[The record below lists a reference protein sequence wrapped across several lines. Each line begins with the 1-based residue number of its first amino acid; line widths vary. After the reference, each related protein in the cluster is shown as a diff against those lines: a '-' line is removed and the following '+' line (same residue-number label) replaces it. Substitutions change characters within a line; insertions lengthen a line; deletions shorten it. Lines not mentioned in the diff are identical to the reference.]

1 MEDIYVFDSNND
13 LVIEDKPKVEIRAKT
28 SIVNSGRKK
37 LADISNMPSAPTTL
51 TQDNKSR
58 PNSSTMKD
66 YIEQLQ
72 KENVALKK
80 LLADKNKIIEISGA
94 ELQKLRMTLQKM
106 QQQNLHLA
114 QSNSQLLADLNSGK
128 DRLKELQHQLGCKN
142 GVLIAK
148 KLELEG
154 KRKTKACETN
164 ETKAKVSEHEEI
176 GVCTVPES
184 SKDQQSNTNG
194 RQKSKSLCSAVK
206 KIQEKDAGDNERSVA
221 RRQSARFKHDEPK
234 PAEDTFHTDEIDDKM
249 QVDDI
254 AVSVKKE
261 DDSLPNKVS
270 QEGRRSSISRPSREV
285 TKKVQSYKEISVN
298 VKMRRPE

>member
-1 MEDIYVFDSNND
+1 MEDIYVFDSNTD
-13 LVIEDKPKVEIRAKT
+13 LVIEDKPKVEKRAKT
-28 SIVNSGRKK
+28 SIVNSGRKT
-37 LADISNMPSAPTTL
+37 LADISNMPSVPTTL

-128 DRLKELQHQLGCKN
+128 DRLKDLQHQLGCKN

-164 ETKAKVSEHEEI
+164 ETKAKVSEHEET

-184 SKDQQSNTNG
+184 SKDQHSNTNG

-206 KIQEKDAGDNERSVA
+206 KVQEKGAGDNERSVA

-249 QVDDI
+249 QGDDI

-261 DDSLPNKVS
+261 DDSLPNTVS

-285 TKKVQSYKEISVN
+285 TKKVQSYKEIGVN